1 MDDYDCR
8 LKQRFA
14 IVKNMNPS
22 KGVPDMLDT
31 TMQLQIKQICK
42 IIEQR
47 ITDKHIS
54 CFSEENKPL
63 FMISDQY
70 PGVWLEHVYDS
81 VLYAKLFPGNNDL
94 AVNTIHL
101 FLDYQQEDGHLP
113 YCIVKP
119 DYAAGK
125 EPAKAPV
132 LGNVRYTQIQE
143 CLSFG
148 QLCLEV
154 YHMTQD
160 QALLQK
166 AYNGV
171 CKWFEWLHDH
181 RMTMHTGLIEM
192 FVGFDTGHDNS
203 GRLEGISCP
212 RSLVIDGVRMD
223 ASVLPEDNTVPILAV
238 DMNANY
244 YATAKALAKMA
255 GILGY
260 AKEADTWEKHA
271 AEIKKK
277 LFEICF
283 EKEDCFFYDVDK
295 KGQKRKYLSS
305 TIFHLFMEKV
315 LDPAEDKAL
324 IKEIYQRHIK
334 NPEEFWTE
342 YPFPSMAI
350 SDKSFRKHTE
360 FNCWGYYSQ
369 GLIAL
374 RCIRWMDTYGMSEDF
389 DTLCEKWLSAWTR
402 CYDTFKFG
410 QELDPITGEPSASS
424 EWYSSCMLFY
434 IYAARRLGITDGT
447 CPAYEC

>member
-1 MDDYDCR
+1 
-8 LKQRFA
+8 
-14 IVKNMNPS
+14 
-22 KGVPDMLDT
+22 MLNT
-31 TMQLQIKQICK
+31 TMQMQIKQICK

-63 FMISDQY
+63 FLISDQY

-81 VLYAKLFPGNNDL
+81 IVYAKLFPDKTFL
-94 AVNTIHL
+94 AVNAIEL
-101 FLDYQQEDGHLP
+101 FMDNQREDGQLP
-113 YCIVKP
+113 CCIVRK
-119 DYAAGK
+119 DAVAGSG
-125 EPAKAPV
+125 
-132 LGNVRYTQIQE
+132 LGPVRYSQIQE

-154 YHMTQD
+154 FEMTGD
-160 QALLQK
+160 RAFLKK
-166 AYNGV
+166 AYDGV
-171 CKWFEWLHDH
+171 CKWDAWLQNN
-181 RMTMHTGLIEM
+181 RMTMHTGLIEL
-192 FVGFDTGHDNS
+192 FVGYDTGHDNS
-203 GRLEGISCP
+203 GRMEGISCP
-212 RSLVIDGVRMD
+212 GNLVIDGMRMD
-223 ASVLPEDNTVPILAV
+223 ASVLPEDDIVPIIAV

-255 GILGY
+255 DILGY
-260 AKEADTWEKHA
+260 AKEADTWEKQA
-271 AEIKKK
+271 AEIKKN

-283 EKEDCFFYDVDK
+283 DQEDCFFYDVDK
-295 KGQKRKYLSS
+295 NGRKRKYLSS

-324 IKEIYQRHIK
+324 IEKIYQRHIK
-334 NPEEFWTE
+334 NPKEFWTE

-374 RCIRWMDTYGMSEDF
+374 RCIRWMDDYGMGKDF
-389 DTLCEKWLSAWTR
+389 DFLCKKWLSAWTR
-402 CYDTFKFG
+402 CYETFKFG

-434 IYAARRLGITDGT
+434 LYAARRLGIAR
-447 CPAYEC
+447 CSNYIVVRNVVS